1 VKDRKLSVLMAWA
14 LLLVGCADRTGAVP
28 ASPSS
33 QPTTSEG
40 GATFEL
46 RGTLV
51 KYTNFPCHR
60 SDPYVGNERIV
71 FRGSDGS
78 RTVTVTGSASWI
90 GLAAD
95 PPVASLGRC
104 RQVAP
109 FEVTLPVA
117 DRYSV
122 EVNDGILE
130 PISLTR
136 IRAAGFRLRLLLGD
150 HVSGS

>member
-1 VKDRKLSVLMAWA
+1 MTNRQLGALMWSA
-14 LLLVGCADRTGAVP
+14 LLFLGCADRTGATP

-33 QPTTSEG
+33 QPKSSEL
-40 GATFEL
+40 GATVEL

-60 SDPYVGNERIV
+60 SDPYVGNERMV

-95 PPVASLGRC
+95 PPVASLGQC

-109 FEVTLPVA
+109 FEVTLPIA

-122 EVNDGILE
+122 EVNDGLLP
-130 PISLTR
+130 PITFAQ
-136 IRAAGFRLRLLLGD
+136 IRAAGFRVRLRLGD
-150 HVSGS
+150 RSPSL

>member
-1 VKDRKLSVLMAWA
+1 VLMWSA
-14 LLLVGCADRTGAVP
+14 LLLVGCGDRTGAAG

-33 QPTTSEG
+33 QPTTSER
-40 GATFEL
+40 GATVDV

-51 KYTNFPCHR
+51 KYTNFPCHK
-60 SDPYVGNERIV
+60 SDPYVGNERMV

-78 RTVTVTGSASWI
+78 RTVTVTGSASWT

-95 PPVASLGRC
+95 PPVASLGQC
-104 RQVAP
+104 RQVAT

-117 DRYSV
+117 DGYWV

-130 PISLTR
+130 PITLAQ
-136 IRAAGFRLRLLLGD
+136 IRGAGFRMRLRLGD
-150 HVSGS
+150 RSPSS